1 MTQPEESLNQGLMAL
16 RDRYPTAALPHL
28 LAAVQT
34 CPGNP
39 QSWGNYLEALIQAND
54 LGTARHLLEVVH
66 RHQISN
72 PHVQKQIH
80 RLEQLEH
87 IQNRFFS
94 TQVVDMERQLQ
105 QLLQE
110 YPDLAPAYVLL
121 GVLYLGADQPQR
133 ALTVLQQ
140 GLELAR
146 DNPVLLLQL
155 GHAQA
160 RLQNRPAAIRA
171 YEDLLR
177 LKPDHPEALLALGNL
192 YADTLQYSPALAR
205 YEQVLALDPDNL
217 PARLALGDLYYKSMQ
232 FHKAL
237 VCYQQ
242 VCTRQPDLVPA
253 LNRLGMIL
261 QFFNRTEEGI
271 ECFKKALE
279 LAPDDVGGY
288 SGYLMVTLYRPR
300 DHETTGKVAKR
311 FGTLVTQAAGTI
323 HPPQIVPYPPQPLR
337 IGFVSADLRSHPV
350 GYFLESLLSH
360 LDNNR
365 FTLIA
370 YPTVNKRDAMSERL
384 MGLFSHWHPIGLLND
399 AQACER
405 IRQDGVHIL
414 LDLSGHTDNHRL
426 PLFAWRP
433 APVQVTWLGYSG
445 TTGVPQM
452 DYILGDPWVTP
463 LTEAAQYTEK
473 IWQLPESYLC
483 FDTRH
488 AALPVNPLPALSN
501 GYLTFGSLNNIPK
514 MNDAV
519 VSLWA
524 RILHALPTARLYL
537 KTKALGDASIQ
548 ALTRQ
553 RFAAHGIAPERLTLE
568 GFKLPRS
575 HHLSAY
581 HQIDIALDPFPYNG
595 TTTTVEALWM
605 GVPVLSM
612 KGQRFISHVGE
623 SILTN
628 AGLSDWI
635 ATDPDDYLHRAVK
648 FASDPTALSRLREQL
663 RDKLRHTPVFDAPR
677 FALHFQQALEQ
688 MWRAAMPSDNPLC

>member
-1 MTQPEESLNQGLMAL
+1 MTPPEESLNQGLNAL
-16 RDRYPTAALPHL
+16 RNRYPSAALPHL
-28 LAAVQT
+28 LAVVQAS
-34 CPGNP
+34 PRNP
-39 QSWGNYLEALIQAND
+39 QSWANYLEALIQASD
-54 LGTARHLLEVVH
+54 LGTAGHLMEVVQ
-66 RHQISN
+66 RHQISD
-72 PHVQKQIH
+72 PCLQQQVQ
-80 RLEQLEH
+80 RLERLQD
-87 IQNRFFS
+87 IQNRLS
-94 TQVVDMERQLQ
+94 TSRFADLQ
-105 QLLQE
+105 TELHRLCQDD
-110 YPDLAPAYVLL
+110 PDLAPAYALL
-121 GVLYLGADQPQR
+121 GALYLHTDQPER
-133 ALTVLQQ
+133 SVTILQQ

-146 DNPVLLLQL
+146 DNPVILLQL
-155 GHAQA
+155 GHALA
-160 RLQNRPAAIRA
+160 RLQDRPAAIRA

-192 YADTLQYSPALAR
+192 YAETLQYSPALAR
-205 YEQVLALDPDNL
+205 YQQLLALEPDNL
-217 PARLALGDLYYKSMQ
+217 PALLALGDLYYRSMQ
-232 FHKAL
+232 FHQAL
-237 VCYQQ
+237 VCYRQ
-242 VCTRQPDLVPA
+242 VCSRQPDLVPA

-271 ECFKKALE
+271 ECFKKAME
-279 LAPDDVGGY
+279 LAPEDVGGY
-288 SGYLMVTLYRPR
+288 SGYLMVNLYLPH
-300 DHETTGKVAKR
+300 DHWSAGNVAKR
-311 FGTLVTQAAGTI
+311 FGTLATQTVGTI
-323 HPPQIVPYPPQPLR
+323 QPPRIGSYAPNPLR

-350 GYFLESLLSH
+350 GYFLESVLSH
-360 LDNNR
+360 MDNNR

-370 YPTVNKRDAMSERL
+370 YPTVNKRDAMTDRL
-384 MGLFSHWHPIGLLND
+384 RGLFSHWHPIGLLKD
-399 AQACER
+399 EQACGR

-463 LTEAAQYTEK
+463 LAEAAQYTEK

-488 AALPVNPLPALSN
+488 AALPISPLPALSN

-514 MNDAV
+514 MNDTV
-519 VSLWA
+519 VTLWA

-537 KTKALGDASIQ
+537 KTKALSDASIME
-548 ALTRQ
+548 LTRQ
-553 RFAAHGIAPERLTLE
+553 RFAAHGIAPERLILE

-628 AGLSDWI
+628 SGLSDWI
-635 ATDPDDYLHRAVK
+635 ATDPDDYLHRAVR

-688 MWRAAMPSDNPLC
+688 MWRACMSCGEPLC